1 MVGFAATNTLVAATF
16 DASSQRVW
24 VTSSEHGTTKA
35 VGYASTSMFVWSASG
50 ARGGGLNMS
59 EPVTLSSFASHVDH
73 VSNTVWYRAGAAANA
88 SSQPSATWTQP
99 TTCADALTGAP
110 SVCMF
115 VVAPIPDV
123 DGRGPGVVAAQ
134 LDTVWTAELQSR
146 ALGDSVAG
154 EASEA
159 VALAVVQ
166 NSNPYM
172 LVAATDRTV
181 ASSANGQAAVQAVER
196 AVNGVLVHKSLAVRA

>member
-1 MVGFAATNTLVAATF
+1 
-16 DASSQRVW
+16 
-24 VTSSEHGTTKA
+24 
-35 VGYASTSMFVWSASG
+35 
-50 ARGGGLNMS
+50 
-59 EPVTLSSFASHVDH
+59 
-73 VSNTVWYRAGAAANA
+73 
-88 SSQPSATWTQP
+88 
-99 TTCADALTGAP
+99 
-110 SVCMF
+110 MF